1 MRWKQFSGGLRLEPI
16 AKGSPEAL
24 VVLLNDFGAGAARLL
39 PVAAG
44 WAAAVPTTAFIALKG
59 IEKPDPLDGSA
70 ELTSL
75 DRAAR
80 HIEPLIEHLRAR
92 RLDPS
97 RLVLAGF
104 GSGGTLALHMVLW
117 RGWKCAG
124 VLAFGAKLMRPLP
137 RVLSVDCKVRLIECV
152 AESRTDQTRLRD
164 SVALLRLRDFVA
176 LLTTRG
182 IDARGVLLA
191 GSVLSDETIRHGGAY
206 LVELVGTAQ
215 RGDPLRL
222 DRESAQR

>member
-1 MRWKQFSGGLRLEPI
+1 MRWKKFSGGFRFDPI
-16 AKGSPEAL
+16 AKRSPEAL
-24 VVLLNDFGAGAARLL
+24 VVLLNNFGAGAARLL
-39 PVAAG
+39 PVAAR
-44 WAAAVPTTAFIALKG
+44 WAAAVPTTAFIALNG
-59 IEKPDPLDGSA
+59 VEQFDPLADGSA
-70 ELTSL
+70 EPTPL
-75 DRAAR
+75 DRIAR
-80 HIEPLIEHLRAR
+80 RLEPLLEQHLRAR

-117 RGWKCAG
+117 RGLKCAG
-124 VLAFGAKLMRPLP
+124 VLAVGATLMRPLP

-152 AESRTDQTRLRD
+152 AEGRTDQTRLRD

-176 LLTTRG
+176 LLGTRG

-215 RGDPLRL
+215 RGDRLRL
-222 DRESAQR
+222 DRENA